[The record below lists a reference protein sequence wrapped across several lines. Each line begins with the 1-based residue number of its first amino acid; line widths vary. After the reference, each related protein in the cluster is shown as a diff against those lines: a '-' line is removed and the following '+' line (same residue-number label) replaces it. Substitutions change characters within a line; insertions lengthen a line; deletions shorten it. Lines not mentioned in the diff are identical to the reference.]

1 MRLPEFE
8 DDEFRLGGRLAYLMV
23 LMRRGRPGTRPE
35 GRRGRGGPKG
45 ESQGRVLKLLAMH
58 SPVSQKELAYV
69 LGIRS
74 QSAAEVVAKLER
86 AELVTRR
93 PDDTDRRTSV
103 VELTAAGRE
112 EVDRLSIDSEVD
124 PFAPLSD
131 AEKQQLADLLDQV
144 ISGLEDGLTDGPD
157 PRLARFKDLAYGAA
171 PTDED
176 GGPVS
181 GEPEVGE
188 EAGPQGPDEDAV

>member
-1 MRLPEFE
+1 MRLPELE

-23 LMRRGRPGTRPE
+23 LMRRGRPGRDPV

-93 PDDTDRRTSV
+93 PDDTDRRTSL

-144 ISGLEDGLTDGPD
+144 ITGLEGGLPDGPD
-157 PRLARFKDLAYGAA
+157 PRLARFKDLAYGAS

-176 GGPVS
+176 G
-181 GEPEVGE
+181 EPFPG
-188 EAGPQGPDEDAV
+188 APGLDDGGGAHGTDEGAV